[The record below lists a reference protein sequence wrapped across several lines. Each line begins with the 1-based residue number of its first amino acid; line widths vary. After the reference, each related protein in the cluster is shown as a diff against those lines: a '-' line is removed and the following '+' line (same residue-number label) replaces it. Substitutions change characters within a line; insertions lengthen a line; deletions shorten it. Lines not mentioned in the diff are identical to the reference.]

1 MYMGLYYGEYNVA
14 KHCIIM
20 YGSSPAS
27 HNDGDK
33 IAEYCY

>member
-27 HNDGDK
+27 QDK